1 MTSNIKRLAI
11 IIDTLNGGGAE
22 KVCLTL
28 FNAMNAKGIESHL
41 IVLKKKCDYDLQREQ
56 NIHFVFDNPKI
67 KLYKKSVQKD
77 AAEKIELLAKNLGN
91 FDACLSNLDETH
103 AIVSKTNLP
112 NCFYVIHNSVEKTLK
127 TQARLGP
134 FKYFRNLRA
143 IKSLNRK
150 NLITVSEGIKKEL
163 ENSSF
168 VNPKSIT
175 TIYNPV
181 DINLIQ
187 EKANAKTESIPSQP
201 YVIFLGRVAKQKRI
215 DILIQSFQLL
225 ESDVDLVILTN
236 NRKKLDRI
244 INKNNVKNKNIIVEN
259 FKQNPYPWIKN
270 AKALV
275 LSSDYEGLGM
285 VLIEALACGT
295 PVASTNCPHGPNE
308 VLTGDLAQLLATPGD
323 PVELAKKIDLA
334 ISTEVDTVEILNKV
348 NLHTVLNHYLIEF
361 QREINNR

>member
-28 FNAMNAKGIESHL
+28 FDAMNARGIESHL
-41 IVLKKKCDYDLQREQ
+41 IVLKKKCVYDLGQKQ
-56 NIHFVFDNPKI
+56 NIHFIYKNPKI
-67 KLYKKSVQKD
+67 KLYKKSIQEDV
-77 AAEKIELLAKNLGN
+77 AEKIILLTKNLGG

-112 NCFYVIHNSVEKTLK
+112 NCFYVIHNSVDKTLR
-127 TQARLGP
+127 TQARFGP
-134 FKYFRNLRA
+134 FKYFRNLKA
-143 IKSLNRK
+143 IKSLNGK

-168 VNPKSIT
+168 IRAKSIT

-187 EKANAKTESIPSQP
+187 KKASEKTKNIPSQP
-201 YVIFLGRVAKQKRI
+201 YIIFLGRVAKQKRI
-215 DILIQSFQLL
+215 DILIQSFQRLK
-225 ESDVDLVILTN
+225 SYVDLVVLTN
-236 NRKKLDRI
+236 NRKKLSRI
-244 INKNNVKNKNIIVEN
+244 INKNNVKNKNIIVED

-295 PVASTNCPHGPNE
+295 PVASTDCPHGPNE
-308 VLTGDLAQLLATPGD
+308 ILTGELAQFLAKPGE

-334 ISTEVDTVEILNKV
+334 ISTGMRKVEIMDKV
-348 NLHTVLNHYLIEF
+348 SLDKVVNEYLTEL
-361 QREINNR
+361 QRY